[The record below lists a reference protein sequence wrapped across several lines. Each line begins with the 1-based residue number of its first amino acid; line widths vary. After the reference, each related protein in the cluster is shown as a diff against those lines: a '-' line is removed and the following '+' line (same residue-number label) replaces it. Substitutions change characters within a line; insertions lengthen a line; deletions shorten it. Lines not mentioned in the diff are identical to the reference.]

1 MWWPFAKRGTR
12 VDAPIKLDLP
22 VPLPGDLSVFARND
36 ACIKLWLPEKL
47 TQALAQLSGATGQ
60 SRPDVLRWLLFE
72 HVYGRPAFE
81 TLKVWKQQRDLEE
94 RRRREAAADGSPV
107 QIKFSPARVHTAE
120 RTVTAQLLGKS
131 VEDFKLWLPAALKQ
145 ELQTLATL
153 ESLELSD
160 YLRKTLVRI
169 LLGES
174 FHHRWR
180 TMVGKLPDEVRRFER
195 EI

>member
-22 VPLPGDLSVFARND
+22 VPLPGDLSVFASND

-81 TLKVWKQQRDLEE
+81 TLKAWKQQRDLEE
-94 RRRREAAADGSPV
+94 LRRREAMIEAPLGEV
-107 QIKFSPARVHTAE
+107 RFSPRRSISAE

-131 VEDFKLWLPAALKQ
+131 VEDFKLWLPTALKQ
-145 ELQTLATL
+145 ELQTLANL

-160 YLRKTLVRI
+160 YLRKTLVRV